1 MMSIEM
7 EKSWQGNWSH
17 LFWCVYVSFNILQLF
32 SCSDSC
38 IRWFVGNGSCCY
50 HWCLEVRESKRE
62 RKRGSRESK
71 EKLWRISMVCKC
83 VKEES
88 PGKCSCR
95 LEMALSLL
103 FKIIISFNFFFW
115 SKISLNFSSS
125 NCFGTIGNN
134 RVRRVCLCMS
144 MMSHHSCCSRL
155 FDMPICLASSTF
167 EWSPNKWLMLPFLPK
182 MTNIAKFGVSIWFR
196 FFWEIN

>member
-1 MMSIEM
+1 
-7 EKSWQGNWSH
+7 
-17 LFWCVYVSFNILQLF
+17 
-32 SCSDSC
+32 
-38 IRWFVGNGSCCY
+38 
-50 HWCLEVRESKRE
+50 
-62 RKRGSRESK
+62 
-71 EKLWRISMVCKC
+71 MVCKC
-83 VKEES
+83 VMEES

-103 FKIIISFNFFFW
+103 FKIIIS
-115 SKISLNFSSS
+115 LNFSSS
-125 NCFGTIGNN
+125 NCFGTIENN

-167 EWSPNKWLMLPFLPK
+167 EWSPNKWLMLPFLSK

-196 FFWEIN
+196 FSKKLSKIPHFLYYFSYLY